1 MYRASD
7 GVRYLV
13 VPFGLAQ
20 ATFFGANVKRFLLR
34 SVIPTRLLVPAYTF
48 FSLIAVHRMALLW
61 CMEYGDNLVH
71 PPLPI
76 QRERAS
82 RVLHNCCGVL
92 CFPLH
97 QWLATREKHFTHN
110 HNPRKKWCYTSRIY
124 MDQENGHHFR
134 LFRFVL
140 KIGHYLPPWCK
151 RENCIASLQ
160 VRPVVRWIFFIVR
173 ICIFRLKTP
182 DHWLQIIIISEI
194 SNSKEALENITCAT
208 ESTRKKLK
216 DTLVLKLITTRHLKS
231 SQSETKKYVF

>member
-1 MYRASD
+1 MCTGRTNSVWFDFLQRVA
-7 GVRYLV
+7 
-13 VPFGLAQ
+13 
-20 ATFFGANVKRFLLR
+20 ATKFCCRDKDFHKNSPVHTKRF
-34 SVIPTRLLVPAYTF
+34 VPAYTF

-61 CMEYGDNLVH
+61 CIEHGDNLVH

-76 QRERAS
+76 QRERPS
-82 RVLHNCCGVL
+82 RVLHYSCGVL
-92 CFPLH
+92 YFPLH
-97 QWLATREKHFTHN
+97 HWLATREKHFTHN
-110 HNPRKKWCYTSRIY
+110 HNSREKWCYTSRIY
-124 MDQENGHHFR
+124 MEQENGHHFR

-208 ESTRKKLK
+208 ESTRKK
-216 DTLVLKLITTRHLKS
+216 
-231 SQSETKKYVF
+231 

>member
-1 MYRASD
+1 
-7 GVRYLV
+7 
-13 VPFGLAQ
+13 
-20 ATFFGANVKRFLLR
+20 
-34 SVIPTRLLVPAYTF
+34 
-48 FSLIAVHRMALLW
+48 
-61 CMEYGDNLVH
+61 
-71 PPLPI
+71 
-76 QRERAS
+76 
-82 RVLHNCCGVL
+82 
-92 CFPLH
+92 
-97 QWLATREKHFTHN
+97 
-110 HNPRKKWCYTSRIY
+110 